1 MKKILIVGAG
11 GIGERHIRCF
21 LATGRSRVWA
31 CDVDEEKL
39 KRLSETYLL
48 GGVFTKFSE
57 IELKNFDGVVI
68 AVPAHMHIQMA
79 SKCAES
85 DVPFLVE
92 KPLSV
97 DYNGVDELI
106 SMINT
111 RKLTSGVA
119 YVRRSIPLFKRFR
132 DLSRYGIIGNLRMG
146 RFNCSQDYRK
156 YRPDYQRTYYARTA
170 TGGGCISNVASHF
183 INLTQW
189 IFGEVKHVCSF
200 YDRLE
205 FQGVE
210 AEDTSIILMRFTE
223 ENALVEIF
231 LNQFQKPNISEF
243 ELIGTT
249 GNLRYIIEGETHRI
263 TLCRSDDNIWEEVV
277 SAQYTRDDPFIA
289 QSNNFINALEGKDT
303 LPTSIEEG
311 KKTMDVVLTA
321 KEFQERKGYIVLP
334 SDSNR

>member
-39 KRLSETYLL
+39 EHLSETYPLE
-48 GGVFTKFSE
+48 GVFTKFNE

-85 DVPFLVE
+85 NVPFLVE

-106 SMINT
+106 SMVNT
-111 RKLTSGVA
+111 KELISGVA

-132 DLSRYGIIGNLRMG
+132 DLARDGIIGNLRMG

-170 TGGGCISNVASHF
+170 TGGGCISDVASHF
-183 INLTQW
+183 VNLTQW
-189 IFGEVKHVCSF
+189 IFGEVKHVCSL

-311 KKTMDVVLTA
+311 KKTMDVVLAA